1 VDREVINGK
10 LESLRRCCSR
20 IQEKC
25 PPSAEQLAQ
34 DIDAQDILTL
44 NLTRAVQLCVDLA
57 SHLVAGSGAV
67 PPTTMGQAFDLLA
80 DAGSISLD
88 LAQRM
93 KRAVGFR
100 NIAVHNYGVINW
112 HIVHAIAVSYLD
124 DFKEFAKAVARY
136 GRDNSQDRSA

>member
-1 VDREVINGK
+1 MDREVIAGK
-10 LESLRRCCSR
+10 LESLRRCCNR

-25 PPSAEQLAQ
+25 PPGAEQLVS

-57 SHLVAGSGAV
+57 SHLVAGSDAM

-80 DAGSISLD
+80 DAGTISHD

-100 NIAVHNYGVINW
+100 NIAIHNYGVINW
-112 HIVHAIAVSYLD
+112 HVVHAIATRHID
-124 DFKEFAKAVARY
+124 DFKVFAKAVE
-136 GRDNSQDRSA
+136 SFSF